1 MSRDFEE
8 IGHCGGKNI
17 FNVTISEDGSAAYQ
31 VGYEFN
37 RPTPMTLFAIYALP
51 EGIPVEIIQ
60 LGGIG
65 QSWNSPPFPS
75 CFPVFIASDNLG
87 QFGHDCP
94 NCNGY
99 WRSGP
104 MPNVCPYCATQA
116 PSYQFLSEAQRRYTN
131 HYCETLNEALNSG
144 EAQQVVID
152 MDSVADAVGKQG
164 EKPAFYESEVSQQQK
179 FTCSSCGEFNDILG
193 RFGHCS
199 LCGTRNDIFD
209 FEINSIPAIR
219 EQLNSGSLPEDC
231 IRNAVASFDSFATQI
246 AKALENLIPLTPRRK
261 KRLQNLR
268 FHNIEEVET
277 MFREWFDIDIK
288 KEIND
293 REWQKIVLMLLRRH
307 VYEHNGGEVDQKY
320 LDKSG
325 DTSVRLKQRIHE
337 SKQNAHDFLGSLVKM
352 ARNLHLGFHE
362 IIPPISE
369 PIEWFSKK
377 LIRRTQR
384 EFITSHAN
392 STSGNS

>member
-8 IGHCGGKNI
+8 IGHSGGKI
-17 FNVTISEDGSAAYQ
+17 TFNVIINEDGSAAYQ
-31 VGYEFN
+31 VGYGSSN
-37 RPTPMTLFAIYALP
+37 PAPMTLFAIYALP

-65 QSWNSPPFPS
+65 QSWNPPPFPN

-87 QFGHDCP
+87 RFGHDCP

-104 MPNVCPYCATQA
+104 MPNVCPYCATQT
-116 PSYQFLSEAQRRYTN
+116 PSYQFLSEAQRRYTT

-144 EAQQVVID
+144 KAQKIVID
-152 MDSVADAVGKQG
+152 MDSVAATAGKQG
-164 EKPAFYESEVSQQQK
+164 EKPAFYGSEESQQQK
-179 FTCSSCGEFNDILG
+179 FKCSSCGEFNDILG
-193 RFGHCS
+193 RYGHCS
-199 LCGTRNDIFD
+199 LCGTRNDISD
-209 FEINSIPAIR
+209 FESNSMPAFR

-246 AKALENLIPLTPRRK
+246 AKALQNLVPMTSKRK

-268 FHNIEEVET
+268 FHNIEEVEK

-293 REWQKIVLMLLRRH
+293 GEWQKIVLMFLRRH

-337 SKQNAHDFLGSLVKM
+337 TKQSAHDFLGSLVKM
-352 ARNLHLGFHE
+352 ARNLHFGFHE

-377 LIRRTQR
+377 TDSQ
-384 EFITSHAN
+384 N
-392 STSGNS
+392 SKGIHNVTC

>member
-8 IGHCGGKNI
+8 IGHSGGKI
-17 FNVTISEDGSAAYQ
+17 AFNVKFSEDGRPAYQ
-31 VGYEFN
+31 VVYKHN
-37 RPTPMTLFAIYALP
+37 RSSPITLFALYALP
-51 EGIPVEIIQ
+51 EGLPVEIIQ
-60 LGGIG
+60 LGGSGEI
-65 QSWNSPPFPS
+65 WSPPPFSS
-75 CFPVFIASDNLG
+75 CIPVFIASDKLG
-87 QFGHDCP
+87 CFGHNCP

-104 MPNVCPYCATQA
+104 MPHVCPYCATQA
-116 PSYQFLSEAQRRYTN
+116 PSYQFLSEAQRRYTT
-131 HYCETLNEALNSG
+131 HYCETLNKALNSG
-144 EAQQVVID
+144 EVQQVVID
-152 MDSVADAVGKQG
+152 MDSVVDAVGKQG
-164 EKPAFYESEVSQQQK
+164 EIPAFYGSEESQQQK
-179 FTCSSCGEFNDILG
+179 FNCSSCGEFNDILG

-199 LCGTRNDIFD
+199 LCGTRNDISD
-209 FEINSIPAIR
+209 FEFNSIPAFR
-219 EQLNSGSLPEDC
+219 KQLNSGILAEDC

-246 AKALENLIPLTPRRK
+246 AKALQNLVPLTSRRK

-293 REWQKIVLMLLRRH
+293 REWQKIVLMFLRRH

-337 SKQNAHDFLGSLVKM
+337 TQQNAHDFLGSLVKM

-362 IIPPISE
+362 IIPPISK

-377 LIRRTQR
+377 PIRRTQR
-384 EFITSHAN
+384 KSITSHAD